1 MPRHLLIAAATSSY
15 PHMKPGDQRPQLD
28 AVLASVVKLFTET
41 LGSYRREL
49 EAIAVNPP
57 SDLLRKNLGKWF
69 SAEDR
74 DPADWVV
81 FYYTGHAD
89 VVGSDSLYLL
99 TSDFEPGDLIGT
111 AFPMGLLA
119 DAVMGS
125 RRNGRPQRVRNLL
138 VIVDTCFG
146 GEGAVELVSRL
157 DDVFRKSSGSSF
169 YMLGAA
175 LPRQEAQ
182 AGALAKALI
191 ESIAD
196 LSRRNVTQE
205 WIFFDQILP
214 AINQRLRVHDAILSM
229 VSSTRDVQQFFP
241 NPSYVRAAGD
251 AVQADDAQR
260 AISDQEFRE
269 HWGPRARGV
278 EFDAQPGSYFFGRG
292 SVLGTL
298 TAFLNSPSDN
308 RTHVVTGRP
317 GSGKSAIL
325 SRLVTESLPGHSGVP
340 IDLAIHA
347 KGKTLEDVVRR
358 VAGAVDV
365 ATTTGAILDHLK
377 RSARPIR
384 VVVDALDEAAQ
395 PAAIAGQLL
404 QPLNSMESVKLVVGT
419 RGGYLT
425 ALGSAEVIDIDRPE
439 HARKGDIA
447 QYVRARLMRA
457 NEPPQPTPYAGKE
470 ALAARVADM
479 VAEGAYP
486 NFLVARLVVEDLLS
500 RPKPVNPR
508 APGAMDFPT
517 KVSAAFD
524 AYLARFGEKEAAVR
538 NLLLPLAYAEGQ
550 GLPWDN
556 IWAPMASALSGVKYG
571 DDDIRWLLA
580 NAGAFILETTED
592 GCSVYRLYHQA
603 LGDALRK
610 GRNRR
615 TVERTFVNVLVSSV
629 PKSPAT
635 RDPFWLLASRYAR
648 AHLATHAARCG
659 KLGELLGDPLYLL
672 AARPGRLL
680 PAIAAN
686 RSELPGQLVSFYR
699 SAVHL
704 IREQPAGI
712 AASHMELIARQRGL
726 TTLADRIAAMPVG
739 LPWRTPWAQWS
750 PASPSESFGQGA
762 SEIGALEIA
771 DWGTGRKVA
780 LIGRHNGDAEIWDIA
795 SGERLLHWPVRG
807 FGTLGD
813 LALSSP
819 DLGPLL
825 IAAWND
831 GHIGRYDLATG
842 ETAFLRVEGG
852 PHGAV
857 TSLCFASS
865 EGRPVWITAHA
876 DRRLV
881 VRDVRTLA
889 PLREKASLDM
899 AKIYDL
905 YPVEHKGKSLL
916 WTAGDSARPQQEPA
930 DPSKLR
936 LWSLRGLS
944 VLWEDARGEPG
955 CFLHLD
961 PVSMWG
967 HNLAVISQEYFG
979 TPEIWDLEKRRM
991 LLRGTERTSR
1001 SWVHKF
1007 RGDTLLIGQTSGE
1020 LAAARL
1026 ATKKSGKSLT
1036 VTESPVGGKVEIR
1049 GDQFTGI
1056 FPLHGRATVLS
1067 ASLDHVRVW
1076 DLDELLDEA
1085 QRVDKPEPAAE
1096 EPRIGHTRSLTFLKG
1111 EPDHLYAS
1119 AGGRLVALDA
1129 HSGSVLWSRTSSVGR
1144 FGDVSAIAEQ
1154 NLVLAV
1160 GGQDA
1165 VHVLSMDSGEEV
1177 RPAIQTGS
1185 EIASMRAVRWRRQN
1199 LLFVTAQS
1207 GRDWAARVWDVDTG
1221 QEIPTSL
1228 AYQLY
1233 SGEQDKTMEGLA
1245 ICATDACVRL
1255 AFSSSYGKLMVAS
1268 FTGPIDKRHIW
1279 PEQFDTWHVPE
1290 AAFEYVRCLA
1300 TGKDNGETLLAAGT
1314 AHGHLAIWNFMDGQL
1329 SAARAAAHV
1338 EDVRALSF
1346 GTIDGQAVLAS
1357 GGHDGALCLWSTAFE
1372 ALFRIEIGET
1382 IWAIEWLGPNRLAV
1396 GTSRGVLQ
1404 LGWPVRPV

>member
-1 MPRHLLIAAATSSY
+1 
-15 PHMKPGDQRPQLD
+15 MKPVDQRPQLD
-28 AVLASVVKLFTET
+28 AVLAAVVKLFTET
-41 LGSYRREL
+41 LGCYQREL
-49 EAIAVNPP
+49 DAIAVNPP
-57 SDLLRKNLGKWF
+57 TDLLRRSLGKWF
-69 SAEDR
+69 GAEDR

-81 FYYTGHAD
+81 FYYTGHAEL
-89 VVGSDSLYLL
+89 VGSDSLYLL
-99 TSDFEPGDLIGT
+99 TSDFEPGDLVGT
-111 AFPMGLLA
+111 AFPIGLLA

-125 RRNGRPQRVRNLL
+125 RRDGHAQRVRNLL

-157 DDVFRKSSGSSF
+157 EDVFRKSSGSSF
-169 YMLGAA
+169 YVLGAA
-175 LPRQEAQ
+175 LPRQEAK

-191 ESIAD
+191 ESIED
-196 LSRRNVTQE
+196 LSQRNVTQE
-205 WIFFDQILP
+205 WILFDQIWP
-214 AINQRLRVHDAILSM
+214 AINQRLRVHDALFSN
-229 VSSTRDVQQFFP
+229 VGSPHEVQQFFP
-241 NPSYVRAAGD
+241 NPSFVRAAGN

-269 HWGPRARGV
+269 HWGPRGRGV

-292 SVLGTL
+292 SVLDTL
-298 TAFLNSPSDN
+298 TAFLNSPTDN

-325 SRLVTESLPGHSGVP
+325 SRLVTESLPGHPGVP

-358 VAGAVDV
+358 VAGAVKAE
-365 ATTTGAILDHLK
+365 ATIGEILANLK
-377 RSARPIR
+377 QSARPIR
-384 VVVDALDEAAQ
+384 VVVDALDEAYQ
-395 PAAIAGQLL
+395 PVEIAGQLL
-404 QPLNSMESVKLVVGT
+404 QPLNSVESVKLVVGT
-419 RGGYLT
+419 RGGYLA

-439 HARKGDIA
+439 HARKEDIA

-479 VAEGAYP
+479 VAESAYP
-486 NFLVARLVVEDLLS
+486 NFLVARLVVEDLLW
-500 RPKPVNPR
+500 RPEPVNPQ

-538 NLLLPLAYAEGQ
+538 HLLLPLAYAEGQ

-592 GCSVYRLYHQA
+592 SCSVYRLYHQA

-615 TVERTFVNVLVSSV
+615 AVERTFVNVLVSSA
-629 PKSPAT
+629 PKSPAKG
-635 RDPFWLLASRYAR
+635 DPFWLLASRYAR
-648 AHLATHAARCG
+648 AHLATHAGRCG

-686 RSELPGQLVSFYR
+686 RGDLPGQLVSFYR

-726 TTLADRIAAMPVG
+726 TALADRIAAMAVG

-750 PASPSESFGQGA
+750 PASPSQSFGKGA

-771 DWGTGRKVA
+771 DWGTDRKVA

-795 SGERLLHWPVRG
+795 SGERLLHWPVRE
-807 FGTLGD
+807 FGALGH
-813 LALSSP
+813 LALTSP

-825 IAAWND
+825 IVAWNG
-831 GHIGRYDLATG
+831 GHMGRYDLATG
-842 ETAFLRVEGG
+842 EFAGLPVEGG
-852 PHGAV
+852 RNGAV
-857 TSLCFASS
+857 TSLCFASC

-899 AKIYDL
+899 ANIYDL
-905 YPVEHKGKSLL
+905 YPVERNGKSVL
-916 WTAGDSARPQQEPA
+916 WTAGDSARAQEPA

-936 LWSLRGLS
+936 LWSLRGPS
-944 VLWEDARGEPG
+944 VLWEDARGEGG
-955 CFLHLD
+955 CFFHLD
-961 PVSMWG
+961 PVSMCG
-967 HNLAVISQEYFG
+967 HHLAVISQENFG
-979 TPEIWDLEKRRM
+979 PPEIWDLEKRRM
-991 LLRGTERTSR
+991 LLRGAERTSR
-1001 SWVHKF
+1001 SWVHQY
-1007 RGDTLLIGQTSGE
+1007 RGDTLLIGARSGE

-1026 ATKKSGKSLT
+1026 AAKKSGKSLAL
-1036 VTESPVGGKVEIR
+1036 TESPVDGGVEIR

-1085 QRVDKPEPAAE
+1085 FRVDRPEPAAE
-1096 EPRIGHTRSLTFLKG
+1096 EPRIGKTSSLTFLKG
-1111 EPDHLYAS
+1111 QGDRLYAS
-1119 AGGRLVALDA
+1119 AGGRLVVLDA
-1129 HSGSVLWSRTSSVGR
+1129 NDGSVLWSRTRSVGG

-1154 NLVLAV
+1154 NLLLAV
-1160 GGQDA
+1160 GGA
-1165 VHVLSMDSGEEV
+1165 RTVHVLGMDSGKEV
-1177 RPAIQTGS
+1177 RPAIQTGGS
-1185 EIASMRAVRWRRQN
+1185 IASMRAVRWRRQN
-1199 LLFVTAQS
+1199 LLFITART
-1207 GRDWAARVWDVDTG
+1207 GNDWAARVWDVDTG
-1221 QEIPTSL
+1221 QEVDTSL

-1233 SGEQDKTMEGLA
+1233 SGEQDKIMEGLA
-1245 ICATDACVRL
+1245 VCATDACVRL

-1268 FTGPIDKRHIW
+1268 YTGRIDKQHIY
-1279 PEQFDTWHVPE
+1279 PQQFDTWHVPE
-1290 AAFEYVRCLA
+1290 ARDEYVRYLA
-1300 TGKDNGETLLAAGT
+1300 TGTDNGETLLAAGT
-1314 AHGHLAIWNFMDGQL
+1314 ARGHLAIWNFMDGQVR
-1329 SAARAAAHV
+1329 AARAAAHV
-1338 EDVRALSF
+1338 GEVRALSF

-1372 ALFRIEIGET
+1372 ALFRIEIGEA
-1382 IWAIEWLGPNRLAV
+1382 IFAIEWLGPNRLAV

-1404 LGWPVRPV
+1404 LGWPVRPA

>member
-41 LGSYRREL
+41 LGSYQREL
-49 EAIAVNPP
+49 DAIAVNPP
-57 SDLLRKNLGKWF
+57 SELLRKNLGKWF
-69 SAEDR
+69 GAEDR

-81 FYYTGHAD
+81 FYYTGHAE

-111 AFPMGLLA
+111 AFPMGLVA

-125 RRNGRPQRVRNLL
+125 RRSGRPPRVRNLL

-157 DDVFRKSSGSSF
+157 EDVFRKSSGSSF

-241 NPSYVRAAGD
+241 NPSFVRAAGN

-298 TAFLNSPSDN
+298 TAFLNSATDN

-325 SRLVTESLPGHSGVP
+325 SRLVTGSLPGHGGVP
-340 IDLAIHA
+340 IELAIHA

-358 VAGAVDV
+358 VAGAVDAE
-365 ATTTGAILDHLK
+365 ATTSAVLDRLK

-384 VVVDALDEAAQ
+384 VVVDALDEASQ
-395 PAAIAGQLL
+395 PVEIAGQLL
-404 QPLNSMESVKLVVGT
+404 QPLNAMESVKLVVGT
-419 RGGYLT
+419 RGGYLA

-439 HARKGDIA
+439 HARKEDIA

-571 DDDIRWLLA
+571 DDDVRWLLA

-615 TVERTFVNVLVSSV
+615 AVERTFVNVLVSSA

-635 RDPFWLLASRYAR
+635 RDPNWLLASRYAR
-648 AHLATHAARCG
+648 AHLATHAGRCG

-672 AARPGRLL
+672 AARAGRLL
-680 PAIAAN
+680 RAIAEN
-686 RSELPGQLVSFYR
+686 RGDLPGQLVSFYR
-699 SAVHL
+699 SAVHI
-704 IREQPAGI
+704 IREQPVGI
-712 AASHMELIARQRGL
+712 AAAHMELIARQRGL
-726 TTLADRIAAMPVG
+726 TALADRIGALPVG
-739 LPWRTPWAQWS
+739 LLWRTPWAQWS
-750 PASPSESFGQGA
+750 PASPSQSFGKGA
-762 SEIGALEIA
+762 SEIRVLEIA
-771 DWGTGRKVA
+771 DCGTDVKVA

-795 SGERLLHWPVRG
+795 SGERLLHWPVRE
-807 FGTLGD
+807 FGAVGG
-813 LALSSP
+813 LALTSP

-825 IAAWND
+825 MAAWNG
-831 GHIGRYDLATG
+831 GHMGRYDLATG
-842 ETAFLRVEGG
+842 EFAGRRVEGG
-852 PHGAV
+852 PRGAV

-865 EGRPVWITAHA
+865 EGRPVWITAHE

-889 PLREKASLDM
+889 PLGEKASLDM

-905 YPVEHKGKSLL
+905 CPVEHNGESLL
-916 WTAGDSARPQQEPA
+916 WTAGDSARAREPD

-936 LWSLRGLS
+936 LWRLRDLS
-944 VLWEDARGEPG
+944 VLWEDARGEGG
-955 CFLHLD
+955 CFLHLG
-961 PVSMWG
+961 PVSLWG
-967 HNLAVISQEYFG
+967 HHLAVISQEGFD
-979 TPEIWDLEKRRM
+979 TWEIWDLEQRRM
-991 LLRGTERTSR
+991 LLRGAQRTSR
-1001 SWVHKF
+1001 SWIHKF
-1007 RGDTLLIGQTSGE
+1007 RGDTLLIGANPGE
-1020 LAAARL
+1020 LTAARL
-1026 ATKKSGKSLT
+1026 AGKKSGKSLAL
-1036 VTESPVGGKVEIR
+1036 TESPLDGRIEIR
-1049 GDQFTGI
+1049 GDRFTGI

-1067 ASLDHVRVW
+1067 AWLDHVRVW

-1085 QRVDKPEPAAE
+1085 FRVGGPKPAAA
-1096 EPRIGHTRSLTFLKG
+1096 EPCLGKTPSLTFLKG
-1111 EPDHLYAS
+1111 EPDRLFAS
-1119 AGGRLVALDA
+1119 AVDRVVALDA
-1129 HSGSVLWSRTSSVGR
+1129 NRGSVLWSRTRSAGR
-1144 FGDVSAIAEQ
+1144 FGDVSTIAEQ
-1154 NLVLAV
+1154 KLVLAV
-1160 GGQDA
+1160 DGTRA

-1185 EIASMRAVRWRRQN
+1185 EIESMRALRWRRQN

-1207 GRDWAARVWDVDTG
+1207 GSDWAARVWDVDTG

-1245 ICATDACVRL
+1245 VCATEECVRL
-1255 AFSSSYGKLMVAS
+1255 AFSSSYGKVMVAN
-1268 FTGPIDKRHIW
+1268 FTGPIDRRHIW
-1279 PEQFDTWHVPE
+1279 PEQFDTWHVP
-1290 AAFEYVRCLA
+1290 AAGGEYVRCLA
-1300 TGKDNGETLLAAGT
+1300 TGTDNGEALLAAGT
-1314 AHGHLAIWNFMDGQL
+1314 ADGHLAIWNFMDGEVL
-1329 SAARAAAHV
+1329 ASRASAHV
-1338 EDVRALSF
+1338 EAVRALSF

-1357 GGHDGALCLWSTAFE
+1357 GGHDGALCLWSSAFE
-1372 ALFRIEIGET
+1372 ALFRIEIGEAILT
-1382 IWAIEWLGPNRLAV
+1382 IEWLGPNRLAV